1 MAKKTPDFETA
12 LTELEKIVAD
22 LEKGDLNLDKS
33 LDAYKWGVEL
43 AKLCNSKL
51 QTAQEAVQQIID
63 EEGTLAV
70 FSEEE

>member
-33 LDAYKWGVEL
+33 LDAYKRGVEL